1 VKHPVASTSKEIFKS
16 FASIS
21 NPVSDCFTDQTLQV
35 GVAYVPSPKGKSAW
49 AEKASAPPP
58 LSPENEWI
66 RCLRKKWDAPSISV
80 MPKLH
85 EVGIGIIE
93 KLMRIKSLP
102 PKPIDDSMVLLLGRP
117 KRSSVSPSIRLVLTD
132 LLQGKDPNVTEF
144 ISRSGELGIGPLD
157 VLASMM
163 TPNTYCD
170 MGSSERRLYGA
181 LDIPMTETGL
191 KMCRYVVE
199 RFEDGRDN
207 YVPKKVWTTTFTP
220 PGAITH
226 THMDFYGRHQYMV
239 HLFGHKLWLLW
250 PPTPKNMA
258 MIWSNHTQYAE
269 PDLTERC
276 IDEMEGLQ
284 VFYTTEEQIFIIK
297 PNVIHAC
304 VSVSISGH
312 SATWFWRLETYRESL
327 RMMEWGLDWLMAKV
341 SSDAP
346 TGDYKEGL
354 EVIEDELKAWKE
366 LLKRNKELKELK
378 VEVERME
385 GLLKE
390 VSGFF
395 KPVEIGKDGR
405 ILKRKKSR
413 KDEY

>member
-1 VKHPVASTSKEIFKS
+1 MKRPIASTSKDVFES
-16 FASIS
+16 FASIPD
-21 NPVSDCFTDQTLQV
+21 PVSDCFIDPTFQV
-35 GVAYVPSPKGKSAW
+35 GVTYVPSPEETYGC
-49 AEKASAPPP
+49 AEKDSTPPP

-66 RCLRKKWDAPSISV
+66 RGLREKWDAPSISV

-85 EVGIGIIE
+85 EVGVRIIE
-93 KLMRIKSLP
+93 KLIRITSLP

-117 KRSSVSPSIRLVLTD
+117 KRSPVAPSIRLVLTD
-132 LLQGKDPNVTEF
+132 LLQGENPNVTEF
-144 ISRSGELGIGPLD
+144 ISGSGEMGIGPLD

-163 TPNTYCD
+163 NPSTYCD
-170 MGSSERRLYGA
+170 MGSAEKRLYGA
-181 LDIPMTETGL
+181 LDIPMTETGM
-191 KMCRYVVE
+191 KVCRYVVE
-199 RFEDGRDN
+199 RFEDGKDN
-207 YVPKKVWTTTFTP
+207 YIPKKVWTTTFTP
-220 PGAITH
+220 PGAITQ

-250 PPTPKNMA
+250 PPTPKNLA
-258 MIWSNHTQYAE
+258 IIWSNHTQFAE

-284 VFYTTEEQIFIIK
+284 VFYTTEEQIFVIK
-297 PNVIHAC
+297 PNVLHAC

-312 SATWFWRLETYRESL
+312 SATWFWRLEMYRESL
-327 RMMEWGLDWLMAKV
+327 RMIEWGLDWLMAKL

-346 TGDYKEGL
+346 TGDYKGGL

-366 LLKRNKELKELK
+366 LLKRNKEMPELK
-378 VEVERME
+378 LEVERLE

-395 KPVEIGKDGR
+395 KPVKLGKDGK

-413 KDEY
+413 KDE